1 MKQIQILKS
10 RIREKFGTV
19 RRFAELSGIPE
30 TQLRYLLSGKMEVKK
45 ADNLMSEI
53 KSKLNLKPK
62 PDPRYLGPEVRE
74 SIRRRIVVEYRSVRR
89 FCNQYPEF
97 TPVLIS
103 NIITGRKKRND
114 EKIDRIISVLN

>member
-89 FCNQYPEF
+89 FCTQHPEF

-103 NIITGRKKRND
+103 NIITGRKKRKD

>member
-1 MKQIQILKS
+1 MKQIELLKS
-10 RIREKFGTV
+10 RIREKFGTL

-30 TQLRYLLSGKMEVKK
+30 NQLRYLFSGKMEINK

-53 KSKLNLKPK
+53 KSKLTLKPK

-74 SIRRRIVVEYRSVRR
+74 SIRRRIVVEFRSVRR

-103 NIITGRKKRND
+103 NIITGRKKRKD

>member
-103 NIITGRKKRND
+103 NIITGRKKRKD

>member
-74 SIRRRIVVEYRSVRR
+74 SIRRRIAVEYRSVRR

-97 TPVLIS
+97 SPVLIS

>member
-74 SIRRRIVVEYRSVRR
+74 SIRRRIAVEYRSVRR

-97 TPVLIS
+97 SPVLIS
-103 NIITGRKKRND
+103 NIITGRKKRKD

>member
-74 SIRRRIVVEYRSVRR
+74 SIRRRIAVEYRSVRR